1 MFSRN
6 ELVKVS
12 RGEEKADVLIKNVKL
27 VNVFTAEIY
36 KADIGIKN
44 SHFVSVARYENDQPV
59 YNIEGHKEVDGTGKF
74 AVPGFIDCH
83 VHIESTM
90 MTPENFAQ
98 ALIERGT
105 TTAVID
111 PHEIANVLGKKGVE
125 YMIEATRNLPIDI
138 LVTIPSSVP
147 AVPGLETSGAAFK
160 AADIGELLDKDGV
173 IGVAEL
179 MDYTGVIKQDVRM
192 AGIVEEG
199 LKRGVYNEGHLPRV
213 TGRHLDAYLTAG
225 VDSDHESR
233 SSEEIIEKLRQ
244 GMYVYI
250 RESSVSQFANIAAQ
264 AWSELPFSS
273 NLAMCT
279 DDIEAGDLYAHGQMN
294 RVIRRCIEEGIPEA
308 LAIRF
313 ASLNGAKRFNLK
325 GRGAIGPGYIADFA
339 LIESLE
345 DMNVTDVFT
354 NGKHRVK
361 KGKVV
366 EPVKP
371 VITPLNENTV
381 KLPKLT
387 VDDFK
392 IRVPADTMNTMTNI
406 TTIEV
411 TEIGTTKKHILKLRP
426 ETSYIEQLPEG
437 YAYVSVT
444 GRHDQKEKP
453 FVGVIKDSGL
463 LNGAYGTTLS
473 HDSHNLIIVGTN
485 AGDMYK
491 AAKHLEEIGGG
502 LCLIRSREVQAAIKL
517 PVAGLMSELP
527 VEKLA
532 DIIEGFNKKAHK
544 MGIKVGRRSPSMA
557 MSSLG
562 LTVIP
567 EIRISNLGLVDVDR
581 QQIVPLFNN

>member
-1 MFSRN
+1 MFSRK
-6 ELVKVS
+6 ELVKAS
-12 RGEEKADVLIKNVKL
+12 RGDVKVDTVIKNVRL

-36 KADIGIKN
+36 SADIGIKDN
-44 SHFVSVARYENDQPV
+44 RFVSVARYENGQPN
-59 YNIEGHKEVDGTGKF
+59 YHIEGHEKIDGNGKF

-98 ALIERGT
+98 ALLERGT
-105 TTAVID
+105 TTAIID
-111 PHEIANVLGKKGVE
+111 PHEIANVLGKQGVE
-125 YMIEATRNLPIDI
+125 YMIEATRDLPIDI

-147 AVPGLETSGAAFK
+147 AVPGLETSGAAFN
-160 AADIGELLDKDGV
+160 AADIGELLDKEGV
-173 IGVAEL
+173 IGIAEL
-179 MDYTGVIKQDVRM
+179 MDYIGVINQSNRM

-199 LKRGVYNEGHLPRV
+199 LKRDVYNEGHLPRV

-244 GMYVYI
+244 GIYVYI
-250 RESSVSQFANIAAQ
+250 RESSVSQFADIAAR
-264 AWSELPFSS
+264 AWSELPYSS

-279 DDIEAGDLYAHGQMN
+279 DDIEASDIYAYGQMN

-325 GRGAIGPGYIADFA
+325 DKGAIGPGYIADFA
-339 LIESLE
+339 LIDSLE

-354 NGKHRVK
+354 NGKHQVK
-361 KGKVV
+361 EGKVI

-371 VITPLNENTV
+371 VVPPLNENTV
-381 KLPKLT
+381 KLPNLA

-392 IRVPADTMNTMTNI
+392 ITVPADIDEINI

-411 TEIGTTKKHILKLRP
+411 TRIGTTKKYILNLQP
-426 ETSYIEQLPEG
+426 GSSYIEHLPEG

-444 GRHDQKEKP
+444 GRHNQNEKP
-453 FVGVIKDSGL
+453 FVGVIKNSGL
-463 LNGAYGTTLS
+463 LDGAYGTTLS
-473 HDSHNLIIVGTN
+473 HDSHNLIIIGTN
-485 AGDMYK
+485 AEDMFK
-491 AAKHLEEIGGG
+491 AAKYIEETGGG
-502 LCLIRSREVQAAIKL
+502 LCLIQNQEVQEAINL
-517 PVAGLMSELP
+517 PIAGLMSELP

-532 DIIEGFNKKAHK
+532 KVIERFNEKAVK

-557 MSSLG
+557 ISSLG

-567 EIRISNLGLVDVDR
+567 EIRISNLGLIDVER
-581 QQIVPLFNN
+581 QQIMPLFNN